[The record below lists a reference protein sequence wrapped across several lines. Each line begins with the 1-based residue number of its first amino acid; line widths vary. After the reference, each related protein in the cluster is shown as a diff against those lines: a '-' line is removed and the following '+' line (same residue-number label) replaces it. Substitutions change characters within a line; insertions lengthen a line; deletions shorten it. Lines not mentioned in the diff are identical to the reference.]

1 MIGVRTSNKIPI
13 KNKVGKILLNEEDQT
28 KRWIE
33 YFKEAL
39 NRPIPNNTYDLSEET
54 LTTLNIRID
63 KIKTTEVT
71 AAIKCLKNN
80 KTGGTNGIPVEFMKY
95 SKNGLIKWVAGFFN
109 DLAER
114 RGAGRVDKESDSE
127 AVQKW

>member
-1 MIGVRTSNKIPI
+1 MDISNKIPI
-13 KNKVGKILLNEEDQT
+13 KNKAGKILLNEEDQT
-28 KRWIE
+28 KRWVE

-39 NRPIPNNTYDLSEET
+39 NRPILNNTYDLSEET
-54 LTTLNIRID
+54 LTTLNIRMD
-63 KIKTTEVT
+63 KIKTTEVI

-80 KTGGTNGIPVEFMKY
+80 KSGRTNGIPVEFMKY
-95 SKNGLIKWVAGFFN
+95 RKNGLIKWVAGFFN